1 MNFIVV
7 DIMIAEY
14 YPYIF
19 AKFFLK
25 VFLKVLAF
33 ASTIC
38 MSYAQNISLHELE
51 RLFEIIMFLLC

>member
-1 MNFIVV
+1 
-7 DIMIAEY
+7 MIAEY

-19 AKFFLK
+19 AKFLK

-51 RLFEIIMFLLC
+51 QLFEIIMFLLC

>member
-1 MNFIVV
+1 
-7 DIMIAEY
+7 MIAEY

-51 RLFEIIMFLLC
+51 QLFEIIMFLLC